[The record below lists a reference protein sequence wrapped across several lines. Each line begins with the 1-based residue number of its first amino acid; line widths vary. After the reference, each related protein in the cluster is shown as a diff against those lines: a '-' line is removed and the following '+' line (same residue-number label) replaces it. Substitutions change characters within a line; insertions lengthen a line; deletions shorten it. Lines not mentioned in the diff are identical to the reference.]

1 MSFFCSFPPS
11 TAGTLVSKIAHR
23 QVLLFLY
30 PSESTSKLT
39 FVRSA
44 YPTPTHMKMVST
56 STPSLEQWFI
66 KSLATAGLCNK
77 HNTKSQAPNNPFT
90 CRRSHLSARKDHLN
104 PLAFRRQHSTQVVV
118 KQSNYDNDEDYWD
131 SQSTRTKEELLQLVD
146 QYAGSSYAVELPL
159 VELPILDQSQQIAT
173 STTADKVEDEWPP
186 PNYVRPTKSTH
197 TTKLEELQSLVRNK
211 DAEPDLIY
219 EKYRELPGQRA
230 TYLEPKLRHE
240 FLRRLYTMEKK
251 DENSMLRYLS
261 VIDDMKNAAIPLT
274 TIEWNSAISFAARY
288 VAKSTEVEVEA
299 ALYMWQEM
307 EQVAGVAASD
317 VTFNILFDVACKAG
331 KFALAEMIYKEMG
344 KRGIRYTRFHHVSLI
359 HYYGLQRNGDGAR
372 AAYNQL
378 VEAGEIVDTVV
389 LNAMIA
395 ALISSYETNAA
406 ENTYERMKRMHN
418 DQAVPR
424 LPPKDYLTQRAI
436 TRSLKRMAIIGKDNP
451 IVKESFQKRS
461 IVAPDLH
468 TYRILVNHYSV
479 QAGELGK
486 IATLL
491 KEMKTYGLP
500 VHGAMFLALFKGFT
514 IHGGIRYSDWTSA
527 RLEKV
532 WSAFLSILDG
542 QQSDLYVSR
551 WMVAWALRAFSKCS
565 GEDRTLMAWKE
576 IKTRWQPNEMETSF
590 VMEHLK
596 RLVKEKEA
604 SDRHDSWILGV

>member
-1 MSFFCSFPPS
+1 
-11 TAGTLVSKIAHR
+11 
-23 QVLLFLY
+23 
-30 PSESTSKLT
+30 
-39 FVRSA
+39 
-44 YPTPTHMKMVST
+44 MVST

-77 HNTKSQAPNNPFT
+77 HNTKSQAPNNPFS
-90 CRRSHLSARKDHLN
+90 CRRLHISARKAHLN
-104 PLAFRRQHSTQVVV
+104 PLTFRRQHSTQVVV

-146 QYAGSSYAVELPL
+146 QYAGNSHAIELPL
-159 VELPILDQSQQIAT
+159 VELPVLDQSQQTAT
-173 STTADKVEDEWPP
+173 STTAGQVEDEWPP

-197 TTKLEELQSLVRNK
+197 TTKLKELQSLIRNK
-211 DAEPDLIY
+211 ESDPDLIY
-219 EKYRELPGQRA
+219 QKYRELPGQRA
-230 TYLEPKLRHE
+230 TYLAPKLRHE
-240 FLRRLYTMEKK
+240 FLRRLYTIEKK

-261 VIDDMKNAAIPLT
+261 VVDDMKNAAIPLT

-288 VAKSTEVEVEA
+288 VVKSTEVEVEA

-307 EQVAGVAASD
+307 EQVAGVPASD

-424 LPPKDYLTQRAI
+424 LPPKDYLSQRAI

-451 IVKESFQKRS
+451 TLKESFQKRS

-468 TYRILVNHYSV
+468 TYRILVNHYSI

-486 IATLL
+486 VAMLL
-491 KEMKTYGLP
+491 EEMKFYGLP
-500 VHGAMFLALFKGFT
+500 VHGAMFLALFKGFA
-514 IHGGIRYSDWTSA
+514 IHGGIRYTDWTSA

-532 WSAFLSILDG
+532 WSAFLSILDE
-542 QQSDLYVSR
+542 QQSNLHVSR
-551 WMVAWALRAFSKCS
+551 WMAAWALRAFSKCS

-576 IKTRWQPNEMETSF
+576 IRIRWQPNEMEISF

-596 RLVKEKEA
+596 RLIKERETI
-604 SDRHDSWILGV
+604 DRHDSWILGA